1 MEIKNTYIY
10 FKFRHYTFLE
20 EHKLHPVY
28 KRLESQLIL
37 KSLGA
42 IITLNVSKQDSQ
54 ILWKTYE
61 NQPQKAAL
69 NVCER
74 FYIKRKK
81 TLKEKYQTIV

>member
-1 MEIKNTYIY
+1 M
-10 FKFRHYTFLE
+10 
-20 EHKLHPVY
+20 
-28 KRLESQLIL
+28 
-37 KSLGA
+37 
-42 IITLNVSKQDSQ
+42 TLNVSKQDSQ